1 MSPRII
7 YNNEFI
13 ILEQR
18 FKHFFEMKL
27 IYALFFIDPQKLVN
41 SLSISCEESFDYFEH
56 ERPILKLFN
65 QAVIYDSWAKMSLC
79 KKKQYYK
86 RIYESNTDLCELID
100 ESLKIDS
107 DDSLIKILEQCQSI
121 LNQKVDIDT
130 ATTFMVPIGNLSLK
144 YKNYYVLNGLK
155 LEESNQF
162 IYLYNDLQLE
172 LKNLFLR
179 DYGPFGGWTNI
190 WKLVFPALDTNEIFI
205 GGDAEGNIS
214 LDTVDIIKKHLVKK
228 SEADV
233 YINKQNSIFL
243 QDFFEDTK
251 LLELDEQLSI
261 HQTKRA
267 TGTIKVNPIQLDVED
282 QDVLG
287 KVNSALQKHVDQL
300 KLMLEKNENDGPDE
314 KEYQTLL
321 FKIFPYIFPQY
332 THYIREYSIKIDGNS
347 KKKADKPD
355 YLALKSDLSIDV
367 IEIKTPYKKV
377 FKSTRYRSNFVFA
390 SEVVGLITQTQKYI
404 YNLDRNAVSEE
415 KAIADKF
422 NKKTGFNGSKINI
435 ASPKGIVIVGR
446 RPRSDSKLSPEEQ
459 TEIDLSLSILKG
471 RFQDIVDFLTYDDI
485 VERVERI
492 IARSTKQIDIS

>member
-41 SLSISCEESFDYFEH
+41 SLSISFEESVDYFEH

-86 RIYESNTDLCELID
+86 GIYESNTDLCELID

-144 YKNYYVLNGLK
+144 YKNYYVLTGLK
-155 LEESNQF
+155 LEEPNQF

-172 LKNLFLR
+172 LNNLFLR

-261 HQTKRA
+261 HQTKRV
-267 TGTIKVNPIQLDVED
+267 TGTTKVNPIQLDVED

-300 KLMLEKNENDGPDE
+300 KLMLEKNENDGPNE
-314 KEYQTLL
+314 KDYQTLL
-321 FKIFPYIFPQY
+321 LKIFPYIFPQY
-332 THYIREYSIKIDGNS
+332 TQYIREYAIKIDGNS

-367 IEIKTPYKKV
+367 IEIKTPYKNV
-377 FKSTRYRSNFVFA
+377 FRSTRYRSNFVFDR
-390 SEVVGLITQTQKYI
+390 EVVGLITQTQKYI
-404 YNLDRNAVSEE
+404 YNLERNAVREE
-415 KAIADKF
+415 KIIAARF
-422 NKKTGFNGSKINI
+422 NEKTEFNGSKINI

-459 TEIDLSLSILKG
+459 TEINLSLSILKG

-492 IARSTKQIDIS
+492 VARSTKQIDIS